1 MLSLPVES
9 RGDLLVVHDDAA
21 PGRVCVTLAR
31 PRVTNRADGNTS
43 VRLLRWMSTQA
54 SAGVGQIT
62 GARLS
67 VDVDLAPGASDL
79 ASAGLGG
86 ADVQPMPWLDAKV
99 RLDGPQFD
107 AIEADVAIAAG
118 SLAAVSIDLPP
129 SAAGILAPLLQGD
142 TISPLQLTWTG
153 HVLVRLP
160 PVEVIAS
167 ADVTEIRRRL
177 DLIAPGRRITTIRSI
192 VDANARIEIRGGG
205 NAALEQAMRDWALGQ
220 LLERLDKRQS
230 LDVRAAA
237 SDVVPWPI
245 VLAATLD
252 DLVPPDRRGTLVE
265 TVVLDPGDAAGVPR
279 IDVRVLADFGGRV
292 DRVDV
297 RLAPLTGDRILELSF
312 SDTTSRPA
320 ALHTSD
326 FRWCR
331 RIKMKGSALGE
342 WSPWEEL
349 HGRTGLV
356 IPVATPGNLS
366 VDVLAAGLDFA
377 ERWSSVHVVLTH
389 TPPGAVA
396 ESWTADLTAAQT
408 AASWVTPLPGA
419 RGPIT
424 AALTYVSRQGQALQR
439 AIDRVGDQ
447 LIVLDPLEG
456 NQVRFTLLPAGTGWN
471 DIAFAM
477 VDMRYADGAYVV
489 DETLELRRLSDMV
502 EWVVPARS
510 DGPQIARWR
519 LHASFTDGRFTSGGW
534 QDVPRGPVIVRIDGV
549 PRRTVQILPI
559 YFDATATKSVTV
571 RLRSGSQT
579 ESIVCADRS
588 QKIVTLP
595 DGPFSWTLQ
604 WTRPDGS
611 QSAESAPQDGD
622 DVIVIPRDRGER

>member
-1 MLSLPVES
+1 MLTLPVES

-43 VRLLRWMSTQA
+43 VRLLRWIPTQA

-67 VDVDLAPGASDL
+67 VDVDLTPGATDL
-79 ASAGLGG
+79 ASASLGG

-129 SAAGILAPLLQGD
+129 SAADILAPLLQGD
-142 TISPLQLTWTG
+142 TVSPLQLTWTG

-177 DLIAPGRRITTIRSI
+177 DLIAPGRRVTTIRSI

-220 LLERLDKRQS
+220 LLERLDKGQS
-230 LDVRAAA
+230 LDVHAAA

-265 TVVLDPGDAAGVPR
+265 TVVLDPGDAAGVPP

-292 DRVDV
+292 ERVDV
-297 RLAPLTGDRILELSF
+297 RLAPLIGDRALELSF
-312 SDTTSRPA
+312 SDTTARPA

-356 IPVATPGNLS
+356 IPVVTPGSLS

-389 TPPGAVA
+389 TAPGAVA

-424 AALTYVSRQGQALQR
+424 AALTYVSRQGQTLQR
-439 AIDRVGDQ
+439 AIERVGDQ

-477 VDMRYADGAYVV
+477 VDMQYADGAYVV

-502 EWVVPARS
+502 EWVVPARP
-510 DGPQIARWR
+510 DGPQTARWR
-519 LHASFTDGRFTSGGW
+519 MHASFTDGRFTSGEW
-534 QDVPRGPVIVRIDGV
+534 QEVPRGPLVIRIDGV
-549 PRRTVQILPI
+549 RRRTVQILPI
-559 YFDATATKSVTV
+559 YFDATATKSATV

>member
-1 MLSLPVES
+1 MLTLPVES

-21 PGRVCVTLAR
+21 PDRVCVTLAR

-43 VRLLRWMSTQA
+43 VRLLRWIPTQA

-67 VDVDLAPGASDL
+67 VDVDLTPGATDL
-79 ASAGLGG
+79 ASASLGG

-129 SAAGILAPLLQGD
+129 SAADILAPLLQGD
-142 TISPLQLTWTG
+142 TVSPLQLTWTG

-177 DLIAPGRRITTIRSI
+177 DLIAPGRRVTTIRSI
-192 VDANARIEIRGGG
+192 VDANARIEIRGGS

-220 LLERLDKRQS
+220 LLERLDKGQS
-230 LDVRAAA
+230 LDVHAAA

-265 TVVLDPGDAAGVPR
+265 TVVLDPGDAAGVPP

-292 DRVDV
+292 ERVDV
-297 RLAPLTGDRILELSF
+297 RLAPSTGDRTLELSF
-312 SDTTSRPA
+312 SDTMARPA

-356 IPVATPGNLS
+356 IPVVTPGSLS

-389 TPPGAVA
+389 TAAGAVA

-424 AALTYVSRQGQALQR
+424 AALTYVSRQGQTIQR

-447 LIVLDPLEG
+447 LIVLDPLDG

-477 VDMRYADGAYVV
+477 VDMQYADGAYVV

-502 EWVVPARS
+502 EWVVPARP
-510 DGPQIARWR
+510 DGPQTACWR
-519 LHASFTDGRFTSGGW
+519 LHASFTDGRFTSSEW
-534 QDVPRGPVIVRIDGV
+534 QEVPRGPLVVRIDGIR
-549 PRRTVQILPI
+549 RRTVQILPI
-559 YFDATATKSVTV
+559 YFDTTTTKSVTV
-571 RLRSGSQT
+571 RLRSGPQT

-622 DVIVIPRDRGER
+622 NVIVIPRDRGER

>member
-1 MLSLPVES
+1 
-9 RGDLLVVHDDAA
+9 
-21 PGRVCVTLAR
+21 
-31 PRVTNRADGNTS
+31 
-43 VRLLRWMSTQA
+43 
-54 SAGVGQIT
+54 
-62 GARLS
+62 
-67 VDVDLAPGASDL
+67 
-79 ASAGLGG
+79 
-86 ADVQPMPWLDAKV
+86 
-99 RLDGPQFD
+99 
-107 AIEADVAIAAG
+107 
-118 SLAAVSIDLPP
+118 
-129 SAAGILAPLLQGD
+129 
-142 TISPLQLTWTG
+142 
-153 HVLVRLP
+153 
-160 PVEVIAS
+160 
-167 ADVTEIRRRL
+167 
-177 DLIAPGRRITTIRSI
+177 
-192 VDANARIEIRGGG
+192 
-205 NAALEQAMRDWALGQ
+205 MRDWALGQ

-252 DLVPPDRRGTLVE
+252 DLVPPDRRGTVVE
-265 TVVLDPGDAAGVPR
+265 TVVLDPGDAAGVPP

-439 AIDRVGDQ
+439 TIDAVGDQ

-519 LHASFTDGRFTSGGW
+519 LHASFTDGRFTSGEW

>member
-1 MLSLPVES
+1 MLTLPVES

-21 PGRVCVTLAR
+21 PDRVCVTLAR

-43 VRLLRWMSTQA
+43 VRLLRWIPTQA

-67 VDVDLAPGASDL
+67 VDVDLTPGATDL
-79 ASAGLGG
+79 ASASLGG

-129 SAAGILAPLLQGD
+129 SAADILAPLLQGD
-142 TISPLQLTWTG
+142 TVSPLQLTWTG

-177 DLIAPGRRITTIRSI
+177 DLIAPGRRVTTIRSI
-192 VDANARIEIRGGG
+192 VDANARIEIRGGS

-220 LLERLDKRQS
+220 LLERLDKGQS
-230 LDVRAAA
+230 LDVHAAA

-265 TVVLDPGDAAGVPR
+265 TVVLDPGDAAGVPP

-292 DRVDV
+292 ERVDV
-297 RLAPLTGDRILELSF
+297 RLAPSTGDRTLELSF
-312 SDTTSRPA
+312 SDTMARPA

-356 IPVATPGNLS
+356 IPVVTPGSLS

-389 TPPGAVA
+389 TAAGAVA

-424 AALTYVSRQGQALQR
+424 AALTYVSRQGQTIQR

-447 LIVLDPLEG
+447 LIVLDPLDG

-477 VDMRYADGAYVV
+477 VDMQYADGAYVV

-502 EWVVPARS
+502 EWVVPARP
-510 DGPQIARWR
+510 DGPQTACWR
-519 LHASFTDGRFTSGGW
+519 LHASFTDGRFTSSEW
-534 QDVPRGPVIVRIDGV
+534 QEVPRGPLVVRIDGIR
-549 PRRTVQILPI
+549 RRTVQILPI
-559 YFDATATKSVTV
+559 YFDTTTTKSVTV
-571 RLRSGSQT
+571 RLRSGPQT

>member
-1 MLSLPVES
+1 MLTLPVES

-21 PGRVCVTLAR
+21 PGRVYVTLAR

-43 VRLLRWMSTQA
+43 VRLLRWIPTQA

-67 VDVDLAPGASDL
+67 VDVDLTPGATDL
-79 ASAGLGG
+79 ASASLGG

-129 SAAGILAPLLQGD
+129 SAADILAPLLQGD
-142 TISPLQLTWTG
+142 TVSPLQLTWTG

-177 DLIAPGRRITTIRSI
+177 DLIAPGRRVTTIRSI

-220 LLERLDKRQS
+220 LLERLDKGQS
-230 LDVRAAA
+230 LDVHAAA

-265 TVVLDPGDAAGVPR
+265 TVVLDPGDAAGVPP

-292 DRVDV
+292 ERVDV
-297 RLAPLTGDRILELSF
+297 RLAPLIGDRALELSF
-312 SDTTSRPA
+312 SDTTARPA

-356 IPVATPGNLS
+356 IPVVTPGTLS

-389 TPPGAVA
+389 TAPGAVA
-396 ESWTADLTAAQT
+396 ESWTTDLTAAQT

-424 AALTYVSRQGQALQR
+424 AALTYVSRQGQTLQR
-439 AIDRVGDQ
+439 AIERVGDQ

-477 VDMRYADGAYVV
+477 VDMQYADGAYVV

-502 EWVVPARS
+502 EWVVPARP
-510 DGPQIARWR
+510 DGPQTARWR
-519 LHASFTDGRFTSGGW
+519 MHASFTDGRFTSGEW
-534 QDVPRGPVIVRIDGV
+534 QEVPRGPLVIRIDGV
-549 PRRTVQILPI
+549 RRRTVQILPI
-559 YFDATATKSVTV
+559 YFDATATKSATV